1 MARTYKCT
9 NVKFCMD
16 DEVQRQAW
24 EYLHSLGK
32 ENGSFGKI
40 ISESLMGNANQQ
52 QGNVNV
58 VELSEQSIEKIS
70 HKLLQEL
77 KKNVSVVTGIQ
88 HAAEQAEAD
97 EEGED
102 DMSGAMLDFCMED

>member
-1 MARTYKCT
+1 
-9 NVKFCMD
+9 MD
-16 DEVQRQAW
+16 DDVQRQAW

-32 ENGSFGKI
+32 ESGSFGKI

-52 QGNVNV
+52 RSNVNV

-77 KKNVSVVTGIQ
+77 QKNVSVVTGIQ
-88 HAAEQAEAD
+88 HAEEQTEAD

>member
-16 DEVQRQAW
+16 DDVQRQAW

-52 QGNVNV
+52 RSNVNV

-77 KKNVSVVTGIQ
+77 QKNVSVVTGIQ
-88 HAAEQAEAD
+88 HAEEQTEAD